1 MKERD
6 ELIINYLCQ
15 GLQVKD
21 IPISLFKEHGI
32 SVSISTIEKRL
43 NLLRKQ
49 FEAKTLLQLAIILRN
64 RKII

>member
-1 MKERD
+1 MNERD
-6 ELIINYLCQ
+6 QLIIMYLSQ

-21 IPISLFKEHGI
+21 IPFSLFKEHGI

-49 FEAKTLLQLAIILRN
+49 FEAKTLFQLAIILRN
-64 RKII
+64 RNFI

>member
-1 MKERD
+1 MNERD
-6 ELIINYLCQ
+6 QLIIMYLCQ

-21 IPISLFKEHGI
+21 IPISLFKEHRI

-49 FEAKTLLQLAIILRN
+49 FEAKTLFQLAIILRN
-64 RKII
+64 KKLI

>member
-1 MKERD
+1 MNERD
-6 ELIINYLCQ
+6 LLIVNYLSE

-32 SVSISTIEKRL
+32 SVSKSTIEKRL

-49 FEAKTLLQLAIILRN
+49 FKAKTLFQLAIILRN

>member
-1 MKERD
+1 MNERD
-6 ELIINYLCQ
+6 QLIIMYLCQ

-32 SVSISTIEKRL
+32 SVSKSTIEKRL

-49 FEAKTLLQLAIILRN
+49 FEAKTLFQLAIILRN
-64 RKII
+64 KKLI